1 MLVLPDGGGEAFFVA
16 DEPSRVMLL
25 GGAPMDGPRLIWW
38 NLVASDQR
46 LIDEAKAE
54 WKAGPFGGRW
64 PAIPGEVEF
73 IPLPE

>member
-1 MLVLPDGGGEAFFVA
+1 
-16 DEPSRVMLL
+16 MLL